1 MASINFILRVYRM
14 FCRLLEKEVKVPFQL
29 MVIKS
34 ISMPAGVYLLKK
46 KMLLENLYKQNEW
59 LGIL

>member
-1 MASINFILRVYRM
+1 M

-34 ISMPAGVYLLKK
+34 VSMPAGVYLLKK
-46 KMLLENLYKQNEW
+46 KNAFRKSLQTE
-59 LGIL
+59 